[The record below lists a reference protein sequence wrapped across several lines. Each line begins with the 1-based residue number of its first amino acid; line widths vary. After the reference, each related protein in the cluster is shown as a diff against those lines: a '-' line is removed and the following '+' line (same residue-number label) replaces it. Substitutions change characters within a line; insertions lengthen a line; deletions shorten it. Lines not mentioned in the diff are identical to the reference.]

1 MSRRFPLH
9 RAIRSLGSLVVGA
22 IVGMTASLYHGI
34 FYPLGLVVT
43 LGIITLCM
51 AGMRTLFVE
60 RYPTL
65 WASVG
70 LVSALVLLAGVD
82 GNGSVLIMAD
92 TAGLVL
98 LGGATLIVAIAIA
111 WPRFAPRARGY
122 DRNHDRSERIPQP

>member
-1 MSRRFPLH
+1 M
-9 RAIRSLGSLVVGA
+9 GSL
-22 IVGMTASLYHGI
+22 IVGVIVGVTASLYHGI
-34 FYPLGLVVT
+34 VYPWGLAVT
-43 LGIITLCM
+43 LGIIALCM
-51 AGMRTLFVE
+51 AGMRTLFVH

-92 TAGLVL
+92 MAGLVL
-98 LGGATLIVAIAIA
+98 LAGATLIVVIAIA

-122 DRNHDRSERIPQP
+122 DRSLDSSERIPQP